1 MDSYNFYIGSCIWY
15 AVCWSSMIT
24 VNLVYMVE
32 VAGLDPLQMVLVG
45 TVLEASVFLF
55 EVPTGVVADVVSRRL
70 SVIIG
75 HAIMG
80 AGFGMIVIWPSFEMI
95 LLSQVIWGCGYT
107 FTSGAYA
114 AWLTSE
120 IGVNRANDAF
130 LRGSQL
136 GHLASFVGILAAVVL
151 AHISLA
157 LPIAFG
163 SLGLVALAG
172 VMVALMRETN
182 FRRSAPE
189 VRESWDALTTT
200 FKAGVGEIHGR
211 PVLWLMI
218 LITMVFGMFSEG
230 IDRLFA
236 PFLLQ
241 DFEFPDLGPLQPV
254 TWWGIIAA
262 CASLCG
268 YASTSVARGWVRL
281 EDGQTLTRAL
291 SFCLFGISLLVL
303 LLANLDGFF
312 LVLACYWLIG
322 ALRSAYAPL
331 MSAWLNRLLPEAS
344 RATLFSMFGQAD
356 ALGQTFGGPI
366 IGALAKFISI
376 AFALG
381 LSALTLL
388 PTLPLFKRLASDLQ
402 VDRGAASS
410 EGS

>member
-1 MDSYNFYIGSCIWY
+1 
-15 AVCWSSMIT
+15 MIT
-24 VNLVYMVE
+24 VNLVYMVQ

-70 SVIIG
+70 SVIVG
-75 HAIMG
+75 YAIMG

-120 IGVNRANDAF
+120 IGVGRANEAF

-136 GHLASFVGILAAVVL
+136 GHITSFFGIIAAVAL
-151 AHISLA
+151 AHVSLA

-163 SLGLVALAG
+163 SLGLIALAG
-172 VMVALMRETN
+172 AMVLWMRETN
-182 FRRSAPE
+182 FKPAAPE
-189 VRESWDALTTT
+189 ARDNWAAMAVT
-200 FKAGVGEIHGR
+200 FRAGVGEIRGR
-211 PVLWLMI
+211 PVLWLMF

-230 IDRLFA
+230 IDRLFT

-262 CASLCG
+262 CASLSG
-268 YASTSVARGWVRL
+268 YAATSIARRRVKL

-291 SFCLFGISLLVL
+291 SLCLLSISLLVL
-303 LLANLDGFF
+303 LLANLEGFM
-312 LVLACYWLIG
+312 LVLACYWLIS
-322 ALRSAYAPL
+322 ALRSAYGPL
-331 MSAWLNRLLPEAS
+331 MTAWLNRLLPEAS

-366 IGALAKFISI
+366 IGAVAKFVSI
-376 AFALG
+376 GFALG
-381 LSALTLL
+381 ISALSLL
-388 PTLPLFKRLASDLQ
+388 PTLPLFRRLATDLGG
-402 VDRGAASS
+402 DRGP
-410 EGS
+410 GGKP

>member
-1 MDSYNFYIGSCIWY
+1 VDSYNFYIGSRIWY
-15 AVCWSSMIT
+15 AICWSSMIT

-70 SVIIG
+70 SVIVG
-75 HAIMG
+75 YAIMG
-80 AGFGMIVIWPSFEMI
+80 AGFGMIVIWPTFEMI
-95 LLSQVIWGCGYT
+95 LLSQVIWGFGYT

-120 IGVNRANDAF
+120 IGVGRANAAF

-136 GHLASFVGILAAVVL
+136 GHITSFFGIIAAVAL

-163 SLGLVALAG
+163 SLGLI
-172 VMVALMRETN
+172 VMACAMVLLMRETN
-182 FRRSAPE
+182 FQRSAPE
-189 VRESWDALTTT
+189 ARDTWGAMTTT
-200 FKAGVGEIHGR
+200 FRAGVGEIRGR
-211 PVLWLMI
+211 PVLWLMF
-218 LITMVFGMFSEG
+218 LITLVVGMFSEG
-230 IDRLFA
+230 IDRLFT

-262 CASLCG
+262 CASLFG
-268 YASTSVARGWVRL
+268 YASTTIARRRVRL

-291 SFCLFGISLLVL
+291 SLCLFSIALLVL
-303 LLANLDGFF
+303 LLANLEGFM

-322 ALRSAYAPL
+322 ALRSAYGPL
-331 MSAWLNRLLPEAS
+331 MTAWLNRLLPEAS

-356 ALGQTFGGPI
+356 ALGQTVGGPI

-381 LSALTLL
+381 ISALSLL
-388 PTLPLFKRLASDLQ
+388 PTLPLFRRLAHDLG
-402 VDRGAASS
+402 VDRRRSDDG
-410 EGS
+410 